1 MRERWLQ
8 SLWGKQDWNDW
19 PLRTCQGQS
28 IRVLHP
34 GKWNNDQGPDFIGAQ
49 IFIDQVLWVGA
60 VEIHVHAADWFRHH
74 HPTDPNYL
82 PVILHVVWMQV
93 PLHPDIPTLELSR
106 YLTVPKLKQT
116 LIHLGDI
123 SELACHRVMKPV
135 PDPVWIAW
143 RSHLLSIRR
152 HRKRTQLNHGVTSFR
167 SALARQMGAWV
178 NREVFESIDASISD
192 DLLQAVRPCAE
203 DLTAL
208 YLGQAGLLEEAF
220 TEDPLLDLQVRYR
233 QIRQQ
238 FSLNPPYRSL
248 LWMRIRP
255 AATPTIRLVQLA
267 ALIHRGWHEPFR
279 WQGQSHL
286 EIAASLSQL
295 ELEDPWRVDEKI
307 CFSAALIENLLIN
320 LWCYQPGLHLED
332 TEKVLALFSYEENR
346 ITRQYPRLEIK
357 DPSAADSQALLELNQ
372 SYCLSS
378 RCSTCALA
386 NCWIQDQAPQS
397 I

>member
-19 PLRTCQGQS
+19 PLRTYQGQS
-28 IRVLHP
+28 VRVLHP

-60 VEIHVHAADWFRHH
+60 VEIHVHSADWFRHH
-74 HPTDPNYL
+74 HATDPNYL

-135 PDPVWIAW
+135 PDPVWHAW

-152 HRKRTQLNHGVTSFR
+152 HRKLTQLSQGVTSFR
-167 SALARQMGAWV
+167 NALARQLGAWV
-178 NREVFESIDASISD
+178 NREVFESIDASISEE
-192 DLLQAVRPCAE
+192 LLQAVRPRAE

-208 YLGQAGLLEEAF
+208 YLGQAGLLDEAF
-220 TEDPLLDLQVRYR
+220 SEDRLLLLQVRYR
-233 QIRQQ
+233 VLRQQ
-238 FSLNPPYRSL
+238 YGLNPPYRSL

-267 ALIHRGWHEPFR
+267 ALIHLGWHEPAR
-279 WQGQSHL
+279 WQGRSHL
-286 EIAASLSQL
+286 EIAAALSSL
-295 ELEDPWRVDEKI
+295 ELEDPWRVGEKI
-307 CFSAALIENLLIN
+307 CFSGSLLENLLIN
-320 LWCYQPGLHLED
+320 LWGYQPDLRLSE
-332 TEKVLALFSYEENR
+332 TEKLLVLFSFEQNR
-346 ITRQYPRLEIK
+346 ITRQYQWLEIK
-357 DPSAADSQALLELNQ
+357 NPTAADSQALLELHQ
-372 SYCLSS
+372 SYCLFS

-386 NCWIQDQAPQS
+386 NAWVQDQAPQS